1 MILCTAPR
9 RGKKPFPSVAV
20 GVMAS
25 LIGHRWSKDN
35 PLKALLPMATSSKGK
50 RPNGAASTQPRA
62 TPWVSGLPVIC
73 ALKGQKLYVVGAFAL
88 TGRVYLGA
96 RIPRALPWAMST
108 LAFQAA
114 EVTKVTKTLLPM
126 ATSSKGKRPNGAAI
140 TQPRATPWVSGLP
153 VICALKGQKLY
164 VVGAF
169 ALTGRVYL
177 GARIPRALPWAMSSL
192 AFQAALPCLSIAVTP
207 TATEGHGSL
216 AFQATE
222 AAEAIE
228 TTKATEGIEPNEA
241 THPSCVM
248 ASKTFPTCSLT
259 ITYIT

>member
-25 LIGHRWSKDN
+25 LIGHGWPKGN
-35 PLKALLPMATSSKGK
+35 PLKA
-50 RPNGAASTQPRA
+50 
-62 TPWVSGLPVIC
+62 
-73 ALKGQKLYVVGAFAL
+73 
-88 TGRVYLGA
+88 
-96 RIPRALPWAMST
+96 
-108 LAFQAA
+108 
-114 EVTKVTKTLLPM
+114 LLPM

-169 ALTGRVYL
+169 ALTGRVYH
-177 GARIPRALPWAMSSL
+177 GARIPRALPRAMSAL

-222 AAEAIE
+222 AIE

-248 ASKTFPTCSLT
+248 VSKTFPTCSLT

>member
-1 MILCTAPR
+1 MSSPFFYHELFIFLLRNRFKSVGKNMILCTAPR

-25 LIGHRWSKDN
+25 LIGHRWSKCN

-88 TGRVYLGA
+88 TGRVYHGA
-96 RIPRALPWAMST
+96 RIPRALPRAMS
-108 LAFQAA
+108 A
-114 EVTKVTKTLLPM
+114 
-126 ATSSKGKRPNGAAI
+126 
-140 TQPRATPWVSGLP
+140 
-153 VICALKGQKLY
+153 
-164 VVGAF
+164 
-169 ALTGRVYL
+169 
-177 GARIPRALPWAMSSL
+177 L
-192 AFQAALPCLSIAVTP
+192 AFQAALPCPSIVVTP
-207 TATEGHGSL
+207 MATEGRGSL

-228 TTKATEGIEPNEA
+228 ATKATEGIEPNEA

-248 ASKTFPTCSLT
+248 VSKTFPTCSLT